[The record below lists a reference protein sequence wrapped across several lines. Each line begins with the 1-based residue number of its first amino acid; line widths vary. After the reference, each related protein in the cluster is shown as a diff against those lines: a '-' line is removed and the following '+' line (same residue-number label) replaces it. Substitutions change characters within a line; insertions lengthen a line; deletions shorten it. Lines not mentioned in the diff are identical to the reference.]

1 MGFGESLGVL
11 LRRLRESEHISQE
24 KLARILDMSRETV
37 RRIEHGEGT
46 TTGTVQQYLDALG
59 RTPADLLRFDP
70 DRTTPD
76 KRGRKERFMLAIAA

>member
-1 MGFGESLGVL
+1 MTFGQSLGLL

-37 RRIEHGEGT
+37 RRIEFGQGT
-46 TTGTVQQYLDALG
+46 TTDTIQQYIDALG
-59 RTPADLLRFDP
+59 RSPADLLRFDP

-76 KRGRKERFMLAIAA
+76 KRGRRTHLSIAA

>member
-1 MGFGESLGVL
+1 MGFGESLGLL
-11 LRRLRESEHISQE
+11 LRKLREAEHISQE

-46 TTGTVQQYLDALG
+46 TTTTVQSYLDALG
-59 RTPADLLRFDP
+59 RHPEDLLRFDP

-76 KRGRKERFMLAIAA
+76 KRSRGTLLAIAA